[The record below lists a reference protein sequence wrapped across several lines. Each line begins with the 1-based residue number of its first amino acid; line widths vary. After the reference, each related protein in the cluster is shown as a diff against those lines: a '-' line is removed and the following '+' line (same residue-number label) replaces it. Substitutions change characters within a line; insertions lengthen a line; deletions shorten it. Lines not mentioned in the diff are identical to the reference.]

1 MNIAEIKSV
10 HKLSV
15 IEIDQ
20 LISQLEEG
28 NSFILH
34 ELKDFKKYH
43 KLSEIIGFL
52 IDVRCEK
59 MGIKL

>member
-28 NSFILH
+28 SNFILH
-34 ELKDFKKYH
+34 ELKDFKKYD